1 VVRDAQWRSLLVFGA
16 DMGANKTVTPGMA
29 VGIAAGLGA
38 GAFWGMT
45 FVAPL
50 VVEGFSA
57 LDFTVGRFVA
67 CGLFSL
73 VWLAWVH
80 GRAAWRG
87 ASEAWPTGAQI
98 GAALGLSVLGYTGYY
113 WLLVL
118 AIEDTGAA
126 LPVLIIGTIPLW
138 VMLLGKPHGLRWR
151 DLLPGMALTA
161 LGMALMVQVTA
172 REGEWVSGQG
182 EWRRGV
188 VFAVGAMLSWT
199 AFTLL
204 NARWLKQHP
213 GVNSTVWANW
223 LGVAAGLGALLL
235 WWIVGQ
241 ASGVADAGVI
251 EPPMWARE
259 GWGLFVLVCA
269 FTGIGS
275 AWVAAVLWN
284 MASRRLPESLS
295 GQLIVSETVFGL
307 LYAFVWSGQWPAL
320 QQGLAAV
327 LFVLGIL
334 ASIRAHR

>member
-1 VVRDAQWRSLLVFGA
+1 MTS
-16 DMGANKTVTPGMA
+16 GMA
-29 VGIAAGLGA
+29 VGIGAGLGA

-50 VVEGFSA
+50 VVGGFSA

-67 CGLFSL
+67 CGLFS
-73 VWLAWVH
+73 VAWLAWVH

-87 ASEAWPTGAQI
+87 ATEAWPTGAQM

-118 AIEDTGAA
+118 AVENAGPA

-151 DLLPGMALTA
+151 HLLPGMALTA
-161 LGMALMVQVTA
+161 LGMVLMMHVTA
-172 REGEWVSGQG
+172 SEGTWVNGQG
-182 EWRRGV
+182 DWRLGV
-188 VFAVGAMLSWT
+188 VCALAAMVSWT
-199 AFTLL
+199 AFTML

-213 GVNSTVWANW
+213 EVNSTVWANW
-223 LGVAAGLGALLL
+223 LGVAAGMGALLL

-241 ASGVADAGVI
+241 ASGAADADGI
-251 EPPMWARE
+251 ELPMWARE

-275 AWVAAVLWN
+275 AWIAAVLWN

-307 LYAFVWSGQWPAL
+307 FYAFVWSGQWPAL

>member
-1 VVRDAQWRSLLVFGA
+1 M
-16 DMGANKTVTPGMA
+16 DMGAYKTVNSGMA
-29 VGIAAGLGA
+29 LGIAAGLGA

-50 VVEGFSA
+50 MVAGFSA

-73 VWLAWVH
+73 AWLAWVH

-87 ASEAWPTGAQI
+87 APEAWPTGAQM
-98 GAALGLSVLGYTGYY
+98 GAALGLSILGYTGYY

-118 AIEDTGAA
+118 AIEEAGAA

-138 VMLLGKPHGLRWR
+138 VMLLGKPQGLRWR
-151 DLLPGMALTA
+151 HLLPGMVLTA
-161 LGMALMVQVTA
+161 LGMALMVHVTA
-172 REGEWVSGQG
+172 SQGEWLSGQG
-182 EWRRGV
+182 DWRRGV
-188 VFAVGAMLSWT
+188 VFAVAAMVCWT

-204 NARWLKQHP
+204 NGRWLKQHP
-213 GVNSTVWANW
+213 EVNSTVWANW

-235 WWIVGQ
+235 WWVVGQ
-241 ASGVADAGVI
+241 ATGGNASGASTS
-251 EPPMWARE
+251 PMWARE

-275 AWVAAVLWN
+275 AWIAAVLWN
-284 MASRRLPESLS
+284 MASRRLPESLA